1 MFVPGTSVIVFVPGT
16 SIINIITY
24 LICKTIELETLSN
37 QPTVTQITG
46 GKACFPALQVVKLTS
61 FLCKSRAHAA
71 CTVNSLEISAIKSSF
86 LDELGKWEVEKK
98 DYIFLLNFWLHS
110 RAVPIRNEIYR
121 FGTQS
126 GFQRQ
131 ICPRTFSGGGEGP
144 EKVGC
149 PEKFTMTIPRLF
161 LRLFFFFPIVNLC
174 SDRAL
179 LFHFIISHMKSF
191 PFQVQE

>member
-1 MFVPGTSVIVFVPGT
+1 M
-16 SIINIITY
+16 
-24 LICKTIELETLSN
+24 
-37 QPTVTQITG
+37 
-46 GKACFPALQVVKLTS
+46 VKLTS

-161 LRLFFFFPIVNLC
+161 LRLFFFSNCKSLQWSGTAFSLHY
-174 SDRAL
+174 L
-179 LFHFIISHMKSF
+179 TYEIISFSSLGVRRNFENNKKKK
-191 PFQVQE
+191 QRKNGDNYLVVT